1 MTAGRKDDTGKL
13 RWSLLPIASVM
24 EIIKVL
30 EFGAKKY
37 APNNWQLVPDAQT
50 RYYDAMMRHIHAWR
64 GGERSDP
71 ETGLHHLAHA
81 GCCVLFAM
89 WFDLTKN

>member
-1 MTAGRKDDTGKL
+1 MSEGRKDDTGKL
-13 RWSLLPIASVM
+13 RWSLLPM
-24 EIIKVL
+24 EPIIEVIKVL

-50 RYYDAMMRHIHAWR
+50 RYYDAMQRHIHAWR
-64 GGERSDP
+64 GGERNDP
-71 ETGLHHLAHA
+71 ETELHHLAHA

-89 WFDLTKN
+89 WFDLKKK